1 MRYICANFSNLALD
15 AKISYLKFDQLV
27 MILKN
32 KFVGIT
38 SEDIV
43 INAIENWMVGNPK
56 FS

>member
-1 MRYICANFSNLALD
+1 MRYICTNFSNLALD